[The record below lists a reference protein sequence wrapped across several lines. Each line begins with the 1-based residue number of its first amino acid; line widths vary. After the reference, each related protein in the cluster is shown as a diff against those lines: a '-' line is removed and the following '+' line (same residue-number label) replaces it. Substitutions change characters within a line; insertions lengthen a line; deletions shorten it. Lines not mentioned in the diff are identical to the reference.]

1 MPTTRSVIAA
11 AARLAMVLAGAA
23 GMTVGASLLGGCVSR
38 EASRPLRA
46 EAIESIRLPDDAWP
60 ERRTDHLDDM
70 VRDGPGV
77 MELPGG
83 IRIRVG
89 TTGRY
94 GVGIIRNARESMRWA
109 TTRFVS
115 FSTLADR
122 PYHEETKK
130 RIERFEEWN
139 QCALTP
145 EEETTVRSIFE
156 GTRIRVI
163 EPEGGAA
170 KSRGI
175 ILHLQGLGTLEYEQP
190 ILDELTKR
198 GWTLVR
204 LVSPGV
210 WWYESK
216 PITIASRDDIQPVG
230 ERIARIIDDMV
241 AEPAY
246 AAEAVLEYLK
256 KTRPRLEQSPL
267 VVLGFSAGALTTPT
281 VVARIQD
288 RVTAAV
294 LIGGGANLFMLSQRS
309 DLTDGG
315 IRVSWPGELG
325 TAADRERLSDA
336 YLRASRLDPY
346 HTARTMVDKPVLLVQ
361 AALDSTVQ
369 ASGGDL
375 LWERLEQPDRWVFSG
390 GHRLLFWR
398 LGDQAVPIADWIDQ
412 AIATPPR
419 FAAQARP
426 PAGSIGAGVGP
437 TAQP

>member
-1 MPTTRSVIAA
+1 MPKHRSVIVA
-11 AARLAMVLAGAA
+11 AARLTMFLAGAA
-23 GMTVGASLLGGCVSR
+23 GGLGLSGCVSR
-38 EASRPLRA
+38 EAGNAMRA
-46 EAIESIRLPDDAWP
+46 EAVESVRLPDDAWP
-60 ERRTDHLDDM
+60 PRRTEHLDEM
-70 VRDGPGV
+70 VRNGPG
-77 MELPGG
+77 MLELPGG
-83 IRIRVG
+83 ARIRVG
-89 TTGRY
+89 SSGRY

-109 TTRFVS
+109 TTRFMS

-122 PYHEETKK
+122 PYHEDTQK
-130 RIERFEEWN
+130 RIELFAEWN
-139 QCALTP
+139 QCELTP
-145 EEETTVRSIFE
+145 EAEQTVRSLFE
-156 GTRIRVI
+156 GTRIRI
-163 EPEGGAA
+163 NEPEGGAA

-204 LVSPGV
+204 IVSPGV

-216 PITIASRDDIQPVG
+216 PIRIASRGEIEPVG

-246 AAEAVLEYLK
+246 AAEAVLEYLQ
-256 KTRPRLEQSPL
+256 KTRPRIKQTPL
-267 VVLGFSAGALTTPT
+267 VVLGCSAGALTTPT

-288 RVTAAV
+288 QVTAAV
-294 LIGGGANLFMLSQRS
+294 MIGGGANLFMLSQRS

-315 IRVSWPGELG
+315 IRVAWGDDIG
-325 TAADRERLSDA
+325 NATDRERLTDA
-336 YLRASRLDPY
+336 YLRSSRLDPY

-375 LWERLEQPDRWVFSG
+375 LWERLEHPDRWVFGG

-398 LGDQAVPIADWIDQ
+398 LGDQAGAIADWIDQ
-412 AIATPPR
+412 AVATPPR
-419 FAAQARP
+419 LAAHVE
-426 PAGSIGAGVGP
+426 PATPDNTGVGSP
-437 TAQP
+437 AAKP